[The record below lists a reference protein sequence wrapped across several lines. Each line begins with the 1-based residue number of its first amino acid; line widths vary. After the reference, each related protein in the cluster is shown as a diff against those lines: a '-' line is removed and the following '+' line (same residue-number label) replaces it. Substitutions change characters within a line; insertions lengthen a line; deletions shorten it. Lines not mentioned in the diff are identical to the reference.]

1 MLMSPSFEDA
11 TLVHGGPM
19 HIGQMRV
26 KVRIELTTDRAEL
39 QNFAKVVQSLGH
51 SLRKALQAR
60 QSQSGIAAIP
70 QKSESSDTQLTTDTE
85 EKKQP

>member
-39 QNFAKVVQSLGH
+39 QNFAKVMQSLGQ
-51 SLRKALQAR
+51 ALQAR